1 MGEFTTALIT
11 GLIITLIAAVIIFFL
26 ILRYLRDQ
34 RKWERIAEDNYLLGK
49 DEAADLLRQTC
60 DKIAEDRQLL
70 AGRSERA
77 ILTEIL
83 LTLDSQSR
91 RMDRM
96 DDKLRCISHYK
107 SYLSDVNSKT
117 QKLSQSFVV
126 LEQDLSGASTAVE
139 GLQQTIQETAGQ
151 LNHLLEALSGMDK
164 LQQTVSAYASQ
175 LSHIELTLEFLQE
188 KTASI
193 VSNMENV
200 METHDQSPSRR
211 LKTVEMEITG
221 LSLLVRSLQESLEE
235 MTASA
240 KELGDSSQLE
250 ALTSAVQQLRRDMA
264 ANAAAEDS

>member
-11 GLIITLIAAVIIFFL
+11 GLMITLIAAVIIFFL
-26 ILRYLRDQ
+26 ILRHMRDQ

-49 DEAADLLRQTC
+49 DEASDLLRQTC

-83 LTLDSQSR
+83 LTLDSQNR

-96 DDKLRCISHYK
+96 DDKLKCISHYK
-107 SYLSDVNSKT
+107 TYLADVGSKT
-117 QKLSQSFVV
+117 QTLSQSFAV
-126 LEQDLSGASTAVE
+126 LEKDLSLASASVE
-139 GLQQTIQETAGQ
+139 GLEQIIGNAALQ
-151 LNHLLEALSGMDK
+151 LENLLTKLSGMDQ
-164 LQQTVSAYASQ
+164 LQQAVSNYASQ
-175 LSHIELTLEFLQE
+175 LSRITLTLEYLQE
-188 KTASI
+188 QTAAI

-200 METHDQSPSRR
+200 METHDQSPAKR

-221 LSLLVRSLQESLEE
+221 LSLLVTSLHESLEE

-250 ALTSAVQQLRRDMA
+250 ALTSAVQQLRWDMA
-264 ANAAAEDS
+264 ANATAKDS